1 MKAKV
6 FHNFKTYVERQYFGL
21 GVQIVTLFLYIG
33 TLGEMTIQSCEYHI
47 QESHCHVNKG

>member
-47 QESHCHVNKG
+47 APMPCK